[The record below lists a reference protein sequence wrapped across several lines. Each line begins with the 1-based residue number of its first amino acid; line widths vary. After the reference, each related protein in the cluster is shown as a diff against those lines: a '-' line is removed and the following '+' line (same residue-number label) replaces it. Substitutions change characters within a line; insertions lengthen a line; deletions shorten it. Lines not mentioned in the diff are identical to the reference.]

1 MHKKSFCL
9 ISCFFRDTIF
19 NFVINQNFRPLFVVS
34 RVDACWLF
42 LFWSSLSSF
51 AELFKDHWSVQV
63 YNKCI
68 CIFSARE
75 HRFFPDW
82 SLVRILS
89 YHNAPWDIYQTTH
102 FYLPNWCTEG
112 NIPDQES
119 CLGAQCHP
127 FSQGG
132 LHYPNFLVGLCFLA
146 TQGGPVIHGFRYPL
160 YFL

>member
-1 MHKKSFCL
+1 MFLQRYYLQLCHQSKFPSIVCCESSRCL
-9 ISCFFRDTIF
+9 LAVFILVFAQFI
-19 NFVINQNFRPLFVVS
+19 
-34 RVDACWLF
+34 CW
-42 LFWSSLSSF
+42 
-51 AELFKDHWSVQV
+51 AFKDHWSVQV

-89 YHNAPWDIYQTTH
+89 YHNAPWDIYRTTH

-146 TQGGPVIHGFRYPL
+146 TQGGPVIHGFRYPP